1 MEMKPIKDYEDF
13 YAISENGKVWSYR
26 KNRFLKEII
35 GDGGYLQVNLFKNGS
50 FKYFRIHRLVAEHF
64 IKKIPSGLTVDHI
77 DGNKKNNSVN
87 NLQIISRGEN
97 SYKANK
103 GRKLSLATK
112 NKISNSKKGHP
123 SNRKGVTLSTETKK
137 KMSEAHKNR
146 FKNLCQELNY

>member
-1 MEMKPIKDYEDF
+1 MEMKPIKNYEEL
-13 YAISENGKVWSYR
+13 YAISESGKVWSYR

-64 IKKIPSGLTVDHI
+64 IKEIPSGLTVDHI
-77 DGNKKNNSVN
+77 DGNKKNNFVN

-103 GRKLSLATK
+103 GKKLSVATK
-112 NKISNSKKGHP
+112 NKISNSKKGQT
-123 SNRKGVTLSTETKK
+123 SNRKGVTLSEETKK
-137 KMSEAHKNR
+137 KMSESHKNR
-146 FKNLCQELNY
+146 FKILCQETNY

>member
-1 MEMKPIKDYEDF
+1 MEMKPIKNYEEF

-35 GDGGYLQVNLFKNGS
+35 GDGGYLQVNLFKSGS

-64 IKKIPSGLTVDHI
+64 IKEIPSGLTVDHI

-87 NLQIISRGEN
+87 NLQIITRGEN

-103 GRKLSLATK
+103 GKKLSLATK
-112 NKISNSKKGHP
+112 NKISNSRKGQT
-123 SNRKGVTLSTETKK
+123 SNRKGVTLSEETKK
-137 KMSEAHKNR
+137 KISESHKNR
-146 FKNLCQELNY
+146 FKILCQETNY